1 VSLLLSGL
9 AVVAFAIAV
18 LARRAARQ
26 AHLSEARFR
35 ALAEQ
40 WPDTATGLLDRDMRF
55 TLFAGDAFAPHWSAA
70 EVVGKHLAEMMPPER
85 FEEARPYVEAALAG
99 ERQTLEWRGVR
110 SNLIFRVDLVPFR
123 ESGSEISH
131 AMLAFRDISDHKALQ
146 HSLEEQR
153 GFLSAVLGQLGERV
167 TVCDADGRIVHFGGR
182 HTEGREELHPL
193 EWAEAFGLRHP
204 DGEALGPHEAPLLRA
219 LRGDHVR
226 DVEMRVDTPAG
237 TLALLASGGPV
248 TTDDGRSLGAVVVNA
263 DLTACRDA
271 EGRLRRSEERHRRVV
286 ESMVDCVF
294 ETDQQGCWTYL
305 SENWT
310 AATGLTVEETLGR
323 PSWQFVHPE
332 DRALH
337 ARAFA
342 PLLAGERTDARI
354 EHRYLT
360 TSGVERW
367 AEVQVRA
374 VSGWDGLPIGFVGVM
389 RDVTDDH
396 RARQHA
402 GAERAVMRL
411 LSAAGSLD
419 VVARELIEVLGSE
432 LGWHGAE
439 LWQMAD
445 DERLRRVADW
455 TAPGVRLDRFMR
467 SGATLGYEVGE
478 GFPGQSW
485 MSRVPL
491 WKSEVSGDTTLVRLA
506 DAVADGIRST
516 TALPLRAAGAPV
528 GVVVLVSRTPREPEP
543 GLVRLLEGIGGH
555 VTQFLQRREAESRAA
570 QQAADLKTLS
580 KVAHELAAETD
591 LYAARLTLTR
601 AVREISA
608 ASSVVLWEPVAS
620 GSGLEVT
627 AASGAALRGMTVSLA
642 ERSLLESVFERGR
655 LAFLADVPAN
665 AGIALGWHELTGAE
679 SGAWVPV
686 NQDGRTVGVLLVS
699 WNAARAKLSERDEEL
714 LSLLASEAAI
724 TIHRTDLVAKLQST
738 ARTDPLTGLPNRRVW
753 DEDLERELA
762 RARRHGGTL
771 CLAMLD
777 LDRFKAFND
786 RHGHQAG
793 DQLLA
798 ATAAAWRPALRATDT
813 IARYGGEEFAVL
825 LPHSDE
831 EGARLVVERLLD
843 CVPLGQTASAGI
855 AVWDGTETAQGLLA
869 RADAALYDAKRSGR
883 ARALFSPSAP

>member
-1 VSLLLSGL
+1 M
-9 AVVAFAIAV
+9 VAFAIAV

-26 AHLSEARFR
+26 ARCLKRRFR
-35 ALAEQ
+35 ALASQ
-40 WPDTATGLLDRDMRF
+40 WPDTATGLLDRDLRF
-55 TLFAGDAFAPHWSAA
+55 TLFAGERSRRTGRPS
-70 EVVGKHLAEMMPPER
+70 EVIGKLLAEMMPPDASR
-85 FEEARPYVEAALAG
+85 RRGPHVEAAFAG
-99 ERQTLEWRGVR
+99 ERRTLDWRGVR
-110 SNLIFRVDLVPFR
+110 SNLIFRVDLLPFR
-123 ESGSEISH
+123 EDGDEVTH
-131 AMLAFRDISDHKALQ
+131 VMLAFRDITEHKAC
-146 HSLEEQR
+146 STR
-153 GFLSAVLGQLGERV
+153 SRSSAGSSPPCSGSSASASRCA
-167 TVCDADGRIVHFGGR
+167 TPTGASSHFGGR
-182 HTEGREELHPL
+182 HTEGREDLHPL

-204 DGEALGPHEAPLLRA
+204 DGEPLGPHEAPLLRA
-219 LRGDHVR
+219 LRGDNVR
-226 DVEMRVDTPAG
+226 DVELRVDTPEG

-248 TTDDGRSLGAVVVNA
+248 TTEDGRSLGAVVVNA
-263 DLTACRDA
+263 DLTAFRDA

-294 ETDQQGCWTYL
+294 ETDEQGRWTHL

-310 AATGLTVEETLGR
+310 TATGLTVEETLGR
-323 PSWQFVHPE
+323 PAREFVHPD

-342 PLLAGERTDARI
+342 PLLAGERTDARV
-354 EHRYLT
+354 EHRFLT
-360 TSGVERW
+360 TAGAERW

-374 VSGWDGLPIGFVGVM
+374 ISGWDGLPVGFVGVM

-411 LSAAGSLD
+411 LSAANSLED
-419 VVARELIEVLGSE
+419 VGHDLIELLGSVLG
-432 LGWHGAE
+432 WDGAE
-439 LWQMAD
+439 LWRMGA
-445 DERLRRVADW
+445 DERLLRAADW
-455 TAPGVRLDRFMR
+455 TAPGVGLEHFMS
-467 SGATLGYEVGE
+467 SGAEIGYEVGE

-491 WKSEVSGDTTLVRLA
+491 WKSDRDD
-506 DAVADGIRST
+506 DAWRAGVADGVCST
-516 TALPLRAAGAPV
+516 AALPLRAAGAPV

-570 QQAADLKTLS
+570 EQAEDLKALS
-580 KVAHELAAETD
+580 KVAHELAGETD

-601 AVREISA
+601 AVREVTT
-608 ASSVVLWEPVAS
+608 ASSVVLWEPTDS
-620 GSGLEVT
+620 GEELEVT
-627 AASGAALRGMTVSLA
+627 AATGAALRGMTVSLG
-642 ERSLLESVFERGR
+642 ERSVIGSVFHGGE
-655 LAFLADVPAN
+655 LAFIADV
-665 AGIALGWHELTGAE
+665 AGNPRIAQRWHELTDAE

-686 NQDGRTVGVLLVS
+686 IQDGRTVGVLLVG
-699 WNAARAKLSERDEEL
+699 WNEPRAVLPERDEGL
-714 LSLLASEAAI
+714 LRLLASEAAI
-724 TIHRTDLVAKLQST
+724 TIHRTDLVAKLQAT

-762 RARRHGGTL
+762 RARRHGGSL

-786 RHGHQAG
+786 HHGHQAG

-798 ATAAAWRPALRATDT
+798 ATALAWRPALRTTDT

-831 EGARLVVERLLD
+831 EGALLVVERLLD

-855 AVWDGTETAQGLLA
+855 AVLGRHRERPGAA
-869 RADAALYDAKRSGR
+869 RPRR
-883 ARALFSPSAP
+883 RRALRGQGAPAAPAPSFSPSALSSIAATV